1 MSTPERFLGWRNRD
15 SADPLNSRDG
25 VPIAGSD
32 RPRLDFLPSD
42 TMSGIGWDRTAVM
55 RYAQA
60 GAHAHSPH
68 PLMPSLS
75 RCCLRTA
82 ALGLGLQV

>member
-1 MSTPERFLGWRNRD
+1 MPVMCANDIAPERGQ
-15 SADPLNSRDG
+15 PP
-25 VPIAGSD
+25 VPAMGTQTACYNP
-32 RPRLDFLPSD
+32 PRLDFLRSD
-42 TMSGIGWDRTAVM
+42 TMWVIGWDRTAVM
-55 RYAQA
+55 RRAQA

-68 PLMPSLS
+68 PLMLRLS